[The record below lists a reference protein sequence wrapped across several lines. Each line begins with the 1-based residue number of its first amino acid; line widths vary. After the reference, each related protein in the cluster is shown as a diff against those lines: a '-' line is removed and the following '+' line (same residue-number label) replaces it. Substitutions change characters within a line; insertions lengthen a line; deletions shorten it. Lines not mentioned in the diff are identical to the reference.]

1 MATINLRVSDET
13 FAELQAKANAEGRTL
28 DEVAES
34 ALLKGLNEQS
44 WEDLLA
50 YGLQRGKESG
60 YSVED
65 VPRLVRENR
74 ARHR

>member
-1 MATINLRVSDET
+1 MATINLHVSDET
-13 FAELQAKANAEGRTL
+13 LAELQAKANAEGKTL

-34 ALLKGLNEQS
+34 ALLKGLGEPT

-50 YGLQRGKESG
+50 YGRERGKASG
-60 YSVED
+60 HNVED